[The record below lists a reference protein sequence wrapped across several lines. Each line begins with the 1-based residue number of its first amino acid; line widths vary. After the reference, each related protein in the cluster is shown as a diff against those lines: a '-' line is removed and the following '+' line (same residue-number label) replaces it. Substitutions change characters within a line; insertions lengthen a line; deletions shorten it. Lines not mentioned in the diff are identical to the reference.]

1 MTEAKKSSQPRV
13 TYGGEV
19 ELLAVNRQSGSLLPV
34 DPLIQSIAQNSVN
47 ERILRDDDPVII
59 GHDCATHLVEIG
71 AGVHDSLVSLIAS
84 LKVAIEILQETL
96 TREKNG
102 ALLSLS
108 YHPLEATDVAYQHV
122 VNRPIYELIRG
133 RYGEHSNIHPS
144 VLQKIYLT
152 GSETGRTWN
161 HSLGALAAS
170 IQPWNSL
177 TLSNAPQQIA
187 VLQATGWLLNLLTAN
202 SPVANGLMQ
211 EKRDYRLEI
220 WGNSGILSTSRYKA
234 DRDLI
239 KNVPNR
245 PRRLVDYYHYV
256 LTHQRPLAVPLV
268 EHHETAG
275 QPYKTSFM
283 AIVQPEDQEDFTVLD
298 YLRAKDIRAVDIET
312 GEEKKIVPS
321 VGHIFNG
328 FDFLYFPQFGSR
340 LRLKLPLADTIDAT
354 FFAKTVAERNEE
366 EFHKLL
372 LQGGIHDGG
381 FICAEG
387 RVAATVIPTAY
398 MPTWER
404 FCIPFV
410 LQTALVRRFKEVLEY
425 MDSTPLT
432 WYDFAYHLPSMTNNR
447 IQGFKTILRQ
457 VKAIDLAKDIWS
469 IAREGLEEEEQNLVG
484 ESIER
489 ILEGQKAPAE
499 EAIEFIY
506 NRYTQSQNMDSAILS
521 LIHENMGK

>member
-1 MTEAKKSSQPRV
+1 MVEDKNSQPRV

-34 DPLIQSIAQNSVN
+34 DPIIQEIAQNSVN
-47 ERILRDDDPVII
+47 ERILRNDNPVII
-59 GHDCATHLVEIG
+59 GHDSATHLVEIG
-71 AGVHDSLVSLIAS
+71 AGVHDSLVSLVTS
-84 LKVAIEILQETL
+84 LKVAIETLQETL
-96 TREKNG
+96 AREKNG
-102 ALLSLS
+102 TLLSLS
-108 YHPLEATDVAYQHV
+108 YHPLEAADVAYQHV
-122 VNRPIYELIRG
+122 VNRPLYELVRG
-133 RYGEHSNIHPS
+133 HIGAPSHIHPS
-144 VLQKIYLT
+144 VLRRIYLT
-152 GSETGRTWN
+152 ASESGRAWK

-177 TLSNAPQQIA
+177 TLSNASQQIA

-202 SPVANGLMQ
+202 SPVANGLLQ

-239 KNVPNR
+239 KNVPDR
-245 PRRLVDYYHYV
+245 PRRLVDYYHFV
-256 LTHQRPLAVPLV
+256 LTHQRPLVVPLV
-268 EHHETAG
+268 EHHG
-275 QPYKTSFM
+275 PVSHQYKTKFM
-283 AIVQPEDQEDFTVLD
+283 AVIQPDDQEDFTVLD
-298 YLRAKDIRAVDIET
+298 YLTARYIRTIDIAT

-340 LRLKLPLADTIDAT
+340 LRLKLPWADTIDAT
-354 FFAKTVAERNEE
+354 LFAKAVVDRNEE
-366 EFHKLL
+366 EFQKLL
-372 LQGGIHDGG
+372 VQGGIHEGG
-381 FICAEG
+381 YICAEG
-387 RVAATVIPTAY
+387 RVAATVIPTAS

-447 IQGFKTILRQ
+447 MQGFGTVLRQ
-457 VKAIDLAKDIWS
+457 VKAITLAKDIWS
-469 IAREGLEEEEQNLVG
+469 IAKQGLEEDEQNLVG
-484 ESIER
+484 GSIEQ
-489 ILEGQKAPAE
+489 ILESQKAPAE
-499 EAIEFIY
+499 ENIEFIY
-506 NRYTQSQNMDSAILS
+506 NSLSHSQNIENIIID
-521 LIHENMGK
+521 LIHKNMGK

>member
-1 MTEAKKSSQPRV
+1 MAEDKSYQPRV

-19 ELLAVNRQSGSLLPV
+19 ELLVVNRQSGGLLPV
-34 DPLIQSIAQNSVN
+34 DPIIQEIAQNSVN

-59 GHDCATHLVEIG
+59 GHDSATHLVEIG
-71 AGVHDSLVSLIAS
+71 AGVHNSLVSLIAS
-84 LKVAIEILQETL
+84 LKVAIGTLQETL
-96 TREKNG
+96 TREKDG

-108 YHPLEATDVAYQHV
+108 YHPLEAADVAYQHV
-122 VNRPIYELIRG
+122 VNRPLYELIRG
-133 RYGEHSNIHPS
+133 RYGAQSNIHPS

-152 GSETGRTWN
+152 ASKSGRVWK

-177 TLSNAPQQIA
+177 TLSNAAQQIA
-187 VLQATGWLLNLLTAN
+187 VLQATGWLFNLLTAN

-239 KNVPNR
+239 KNVPDR
-245 PRRLVDYYHYV
+245 PRRLVDYYHFV
-256 LTHQRPLAVPLV
+256 LTHQRPLVVPLV
-268 EHHETAG
+268 AHDETASH
-275 QPYKTSFM
+275 QYKTRFM
-283 AIVQPEDQEDFTVLD
+283 AVVQPDDQEDFTVLD
-298 YLRAKDIRAVDIET
+298 YLTAKYIRAVDIET
-312 GEEKKIVPS
+312 GEEKRIVPS

-340 LRLKLPLADTIDAT
+340 LRLMLPLADTIDAT
-354 FFAKTVAERNEE
+354 VFAKTVAERNEG
-366 EFHKLL
+366 EFQKLL
-372 LQGGIHDGG
+372 VQGGIHDGG

-425 MDSTPLT
+425 MDSTPLA

-447 IQGFKTILRQ
+447 MQGFKTVLRQ
-457 VKAIDLAKDIWS
+457 VKAITLAKDIWF
-469 IAREGLEEEEQNLVG
+469 IVKKGLEEDELNLVG
-484 ESIER
+484 ESIEQM
-489 ILEGQKAPAE
+489 LESQKAPAE

-506 NRYTQSQNMDSAILS
+506 NRYPQSQNMDTAILS
-521 LIHENMGK
+521 LIYCNMGK